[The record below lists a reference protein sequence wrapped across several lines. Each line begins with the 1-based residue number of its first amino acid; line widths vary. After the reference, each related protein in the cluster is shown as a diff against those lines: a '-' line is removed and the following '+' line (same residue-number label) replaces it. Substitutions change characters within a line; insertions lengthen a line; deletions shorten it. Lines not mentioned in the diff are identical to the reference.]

1 MNDCKYLYADWC
13 HNPELCELDGQELC
27 PFYNMNNDR
36 FYCSWYE
43 KKEG

>member
-1 MNDCKYLYADWC
+1 MNDCKYLYGDWC

-27 PFYNMNNDR
+27 PFYNMDKER
-36 FYCSWYE
+36 FCSWYE